1 MNNDKKNTLKNPHI
15 WCFTTYFAEGFP
27 YSLIRVIS
35 SVFFRDMKVSLE
47 GVGLTSLF
55 GLPWVLKFLWGPH
68 VDQYGT
74 KRKWMNSMQ
83 LILALLFICVSFLAP
98 IQGGIKVIAILFF
111 VGSIIAATNDIAID
125 GYYMEALDKKGQ
137 AKFVGYRVM
146 AYRIAMMTG
155 TGVIV
160 TIGAITNWFIGFLA
174 AGIILLILYL
184 YHLFFLPDIE
194 KERNSIFDLFKATLK
209 YKALLTL
216 ILIIAGI
223 FFFRWTF
230 SLDWYQDLKDQVPV
244 INRISVAGWI
254 GIALLLALILLTLF
268 KNKINRILLKNE
280 NSFYSRAFISYMDR
294 DKIGIIIA
302 FIILLR
308 TGEFMLSS
316 MTAAF
321 MVDLGIKVHY
331 GWISGAI
338 GLPCSIIGAM
348 IGGWAISKYS
358 LKRTLWPFLLAQ
370 NLTNLIYMLLALFL
384 NNFIILNTGADNA
397 VPLGS
402 FNLFLV
408 ASVNGFDQF
417 SGGLGTSVLMTYL
430 MRTCLSEFKAA
441 HYAIGSGLM
450 NICGVLAGVI
460 SGFLAGWLGY
470 WIFFGISFLASV
482 PGMVMILFIPSLETE
497 ETTHK

>member
-1 MNNDKKNTLKNPHI
+1 
-15 WCFTTYFAEGFP
+15 
-27 YSLIRVIS
+27 
-35 SVFFRDMKVSLE
+35 MKVSLE

-55 GLPWVLKFLWGPH
+55 GLPWVLKFLWGPQ

-83 LILALLFICVSFLAP
+83 FILAHLFIFVAFLTP

-111 VGSIIAATNDIAID
+111 IGSIIAATNDIAID

-160 TIGAITNWFIGFLA
+160 SIGAITNWLIGFLA
-174 AGIILLILYL
+174 AGIILLMLFL
-184 YHLFFLPDIE
+184 YHLFLLPDVE
-194 KERNSIFDLFKATLK
+194 KEKHPISDLLKATLK
-209 YKALLTL
+209 YKALLAV
-216 ILIIAGI
+216 ISVIAGI
-223 FFFRWTF
+223 FFIRWAF
-230 SLDWYQDLKDQVPV
+230 SLGWYQELKEQASI
-244 INRISVAGWI
+244 INRISISGWI
-254 GIALLLALILLTLF
+254 GIALLFALILLALF
-268 KNKINRILLKNE
+268 KNKINGILIRNE
-280 NSFYSRAFISYMDR
+280 DSFYSRAFISYMDR
-294 DKIGIIIA
+294 DKIGMVLA

-316 MTAAF
+316 MSAAF

-358 LKRTLWPFLLAQ
+358 LRRTLWPFLLAQ

-384 NNFIILNTGADNA
+384 NNFLILNTGADNV

-408 ASVNGFDQF
+408 ATVNGFDQF

-470 WIFFGISFLASV
+470 WIFFGISFLASI
-482 PGMVMILFIPSLETE
+482 PGMLMIFFIPLLETE
-497 ETTHK
+497 ETTHI